1 MLCQGVNG
9 RGAPQGDPRPRG
21 WALVTALVTLTGME
35 HVTAAETQG
44 PKAILLILHSTL
56 NDETHQEK
64 IHTPSLVLPCCVPV
78 VSDKLRVKCC

>member
-1 MLCQGVNG
+1 MWVGTGDCVADTN
-9 RGAPQGDPRPRG
+9 RDGACDS
-21 WALVTALVTLTGME
+21 
-35 HVTAAETQG
+35 AAETQG

-64 IHTPSLVLPCCVPV
+64 IHTPSLVIPCCVPV